1 MEFRVLGP
9 LQVSSERGE
18 LPVGGRQRAVLALLL
33 IEGDAGLSADRLIDE
48 LWGERP
54 PRSAAN
60 MIQGS
65 VSRLRKLVDGNA
77 SVVSRPFGYALAVPA
92 EQVDARRFEALV
104 REGERLLREGSVAAA
119 AEMFRAGLSL
129 WRGRAFEDVPRTPA
143 VAAETDRLDELRLV
157 ATELRIDAELATGRD
172 GTIVPELEALVGTN
186 PFRERLRANLMLA
199 LYRAGRQTEALE
211 VYRDGRRRFVDE
223 LGLEPGPR
231 LQQLE
236 RAILAHDPSLDV
248 PHSPAL
254 PVPWA

>member
-18 LPVGGRQRAVLALLL
+18 LPVGERPCELFALLL

-104 REGERLLREGSVAAA
+104 REGERVLREGSVAAA

-129 WRGRAFEDVPRTPA
+129 WRGPGSNMRRAHRPWPRRPTASTSSPTRRDR
-143 VAAETDRLDELRLV
+143 AAD
-157 ATELRIDAELATGRD
+157 
-172 GTIVPELEALVGTN
+172 
-186 PFRERLRANLMLA
+186 
-199 LYRAGRQTEALE
+199 
-211 VYRDGRRRFVDE
+211 RRRA
-223 LGLEPGPR
+223 R
-231 LQQLE
+231 H
-236 RAILAHDPSLDV
+236 RA
-248 PHSPAL
+248 
-254 PVPWA
+254 